1 MSVFKQIDWNSLRRK
16 AWHTGL
22 VLGAAYASTDPRFA
36 WAIPALT
43 AAAGQSSPPLDSLP
57 RAFPGIA
64 MAAVAGTFA
73 VLVWRA

>member
-1 MSVFKQIDWNSLRRK
+1 MSFFKSIDWNGFRRK

-57 RAFPGIA
+57 RAFPGLA
-64 MAAVAGTFA
+64 VALVAGTLA
-73 VLVWRA
+73 SLVWRA